1 MSTSQEITQK
11 IEATLGRLESTV
23 DMELGAALDEERGDR
38 PRHPGEDQLY
48 TQLATSINQAVEDA
62 HKLLMF
68 LKS

>member
-1 MSTSQEITQK
+1 
-11 IEATLGRLESTV
+11 
-23 DMELGAALDEERGDR
+23 MELGAALDEERGDR